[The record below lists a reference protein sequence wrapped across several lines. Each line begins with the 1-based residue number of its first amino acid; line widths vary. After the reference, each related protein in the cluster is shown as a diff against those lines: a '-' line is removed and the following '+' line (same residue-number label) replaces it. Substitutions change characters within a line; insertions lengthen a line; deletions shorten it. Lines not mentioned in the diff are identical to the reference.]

1 MNRTTSM
8 KTMGPGGDMRSR
20 YYLVGAVVL
29 LASLSFP
36 SAVVAQEAAAVCA
49 LGALREC
56 GPELECLPAS
66 PWQDPEMPG
75 FVYVDVES
83 STINILS
90 PPSRRGE
97 TTQIL
102 GMERTGDHIILTGI
116 EAGRGWSMVI
126 AISDGDMTLSATD
139 DGFMFIGRGKCID
152 AGLLEP

>member
-1 MNRTTSM
+1 
-8 KTMGPGGDMRSR
+8 MRHR
-20 YYLVGAVVL
+20 LPLIGACVL
-29 LASLSFP
+29 LALLNLP
-36 SAVVAQEAAAVCA
+36 SVLTAQEPAAVCA

-66 PWQDPEMPG
+66 PWQDPEPPG
-75 FVYVDVES
+75 FMRVDVEA
-83 STINILS
+83 STITILS

-102 GMERTGDHIILTGI
+102 GMESGGDHIILTGI

-139 DGFMFIGRGKCID
+139 DGFAFIGRGKCID

>member
-1 MNRTTSM
+1 MTEDAM
-8 KTMGPGGDMRSR
+8 KARRGRRRRHLLIGG
-20 YYLVGAVVL
+20 AAL
-29 LASLSFP
+29 LASLALSP
-36 SAVVAQEAAAVCA
+36 AVSAQEAAAVCA

-56 GPELECLPAS
+56 GPDLECLPAS
-66 PWQDPEMPG
+66 PWQDPEPPG
-75 FVYVDVES
+75 FVHVDVES
-83 STINILS
+83 STITILS

-97 TTQIL
+97 TTQII

-139 DGFMFIGRGKCID
+139 DGFAFIGRGRCID